1 MKPGG
6 VMLLTIPV
14 GRDAVFAPLCRVYGR
29 RTAAPPA
36 GRLHRGEGGLLG
48 QGPDENRW
56 VQTDRE
62 TALDF
67 QGVTAGSWDAMQNV
81 YALGCF
87 VLRKPDQLAS
97 EAPGNASFA
106 RKRRLNEVRD
116 FWDRRPCNIRHSPR
130 PVGTREYFDEVEAR
144 NYFVEPHIPRFAQ
157 FERWCGKK
165 VLEIGCGIGTDTIN
179 FARHGAHV
187 TAVELSEKSL
197 EIAQKRAEVYGLQDR
212 IRFCPGNAEELTTF
226 VPVEPYDLIYSFGVI
241 HHTPNPERVV
251 EQMCHYVQP
260 GSTVKVMV
268 YHRYSWKVLWILLTY
283 GKGQF
288 WRLAEL
294 VARHSEAETGCP
306 ITYTFTR
313 RAVRELL
320 EHRGFRVTEMWVDHI
335 FPYHIPDYVQYRYV
349 RVWYFR
355 WMPQPLFRW
364 LERHFGWHL
373 CVTAEMPQQGG
384 LC

>member
-1 MKPGG
+1 MS
-6 VMLLTIPV
+6 TEQ
-14 GRDAVFAPLCRVYGR
+14 F
-29 RTAAPPA
+29 
-36 GRLHRGEGGLLG
+36 GESII
-48 QGPDENRW
+48 ES
-56 VQTDRE
+56 V
-62 TALDF
+62 
-67 QGVTAGSWDAMQNV
+67 
-81 YALGCF
+81 
-87 VLRKPDQLAS
+87 K
-97 EAPGNASFA
+97 
-106 RKRRLNEVRD
+106 D

-144 NYFVEPHIPRFAQ
+144 KYFVEPHIPRFAQ

-226 VPVEPYDLIYSFGVI
+226 VLVEPYDLIYSFGVI